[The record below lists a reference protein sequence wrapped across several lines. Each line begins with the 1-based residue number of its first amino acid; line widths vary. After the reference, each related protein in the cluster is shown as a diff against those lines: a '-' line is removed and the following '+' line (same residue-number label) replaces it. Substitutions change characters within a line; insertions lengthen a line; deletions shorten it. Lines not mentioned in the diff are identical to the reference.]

1 VREVAVAGVVDAS
14 SGEIVKAWVVLKDG
28 VSATVDDLRAFARER
43 MTAYKVP
50 KQIEFRKELP
60 RTTVGKLL
68 RRELVREHREKT
80 PA

>member
-1 VREVAVAGVVDAS
+1 VVDAS